1 MHTAKTQKG
10 MTLIGWILT
19 FMLLAVIAV
28 VVLKLVPVYLD
39 GYKVYQSLESLK
51 EDDSSRGK
59 NAAQLRT
66 LLMKRLD
73 INLVTDVTS
82 DNITFSRQGGNT
94 IVEVEYEVRRQ
105 LFGNLYAV
113 VVFSKSVEI
122 AGN

>member
-1 MHTAKTQKG
+1 MHTARTQKG

-51 EDDSSRGK
+51 GDDNARGK
-59 NAAQLRT
+59 NAVELRR

-94 IVEVEYEVRRQ
+94 VVEVEYEVRRQ

-113 VVFSKSVEI
+113 VVFNKSVEI